1 MYMMKKWIVVIILA
15 CAMFV
20 MILDSTVMNVSIAK
34 VVEDLHTTVS
44 GLQMAITFYA
54 LTMAALMLIGG
65 KLGTKWGR
73 LKAFRVGI
81 IIFGVGALITSL
93 SPNILV
99 LTIGWSFIEGLGGV
113 LVIPAISALVATNYT
128 GRARV
133 TGYAIIGGIS
143 GAAAAAGPLIGG
155 FVTTYFSWRYIFFSE
170 VFLMA
175 IVFAFSYKI
184 ADIAPTVAEKAE
196 KIDVKSALLSSIGMF
211 ILVFGILQSKVWG
224 WVIPHEEPILFGHPI
239 APLGISLVPYF
250 IIAGIIILRFF
261 WVRQQKLEKLN
272 LNPLMKPSFF
282 KSAQLRSGLSVWTAQ
297 YLILAALFF
306 ALPVY
311 LQMTLDYDAFDTGI
325 KILPLSIAVIVSAI
339 AGSRLVKC
347 FSPRS
352 IVRAGQLI
360 IVAGML
366 LLMGTVSLTLDN
378 VLFGLGMA
386 FVGIG
391 LGLLA
396 SQLANIN
403 MSTVKQNETSE
414 IGGLQ
419 GVAQNLGSTLGTAI
433 VGSILIASLTGTFV
447 SNINSSNL
455 PDNVKNEVQQTQKIG
470 IPIVSASQVNEY
482 VQKSGVSSNEA
493 QQITQIYSD
502 SQITAL
508 RESLFVISI
517 FGIASL
523 FFTGSIPNKKIIN

>member
-1 MYMMKKWIVVIILA
+1 MMKKWSVVIILA
-15 CAMFV
+15 CAEFV

-34 VVEDLHTTVS
+34 VVQDLHTTVS

-54 LTMAALMLIGG
+54 LTMAGLMLIGG

-73 LKAFRVGI
+73 LKAFRIGI
-81 IIFGVGALITSL
+81 VIFAIGALVTSL
-93 SPNILV
+93 SPNLTT
-99 LTIGWSFIEGLGGV
+99 LTIGWSLIEGLGAV

-133 TGYAIIGGIS
+133 TGYAIIGGIA

-155 FVTTYFSWRYIFFSE
+155 FVTTYFSWRYVFFSE

-175 IVFAFSYKI
+175 IVFAVSHKI
-184 ADIAPTVAEKAE
+184 ADVAPTLAEKTQ
-196 KIDVKSALLSSIGMF
+196 KIDIQSALMSSIGMF

-224 WVIPHEEPILFGHPI
+224 WVLPREEPVIFGHAI

-250 IIAGIIILRFF
+250 IVVGIIILIYFYK
-261 WVRQQKLEKLN
+261 RQQKLEKLN
-272 LNPLMKPSFF
+272 LNPLLKPSFF

-325 KILPLSIAVIVSAI
+325 KILPLSVAVIVAAM
-339 AGSRLVKC
+339 AGSRLVKY
-347 FSPRS
+347 FSPRR
-352 IVRAGQLI
+352 IVRVGQLM

-366 LLMGTVSLTLDN
+366 TLMGTVSLTLDN
-378 VLFGLGMA
+378 VLFGLGML

-396 SQLANIN
+396 SQLANVN
-403 MSTVKQNETSE
+403 MSTVQQNETSE

-419 GVAQNLGSTLGTAI
+419 GVAQNLGSSLGTAI
-433 VGSILIASLTGTFV
+433 VGSILIASLTSTFV
-447 SNINSSNL
+447 TNINKSSL
-455 PDNVKNEVQQTQKIG
+455 PDAVKTQVQQSQKVG
-470 IPIVSASQVNEY
+470 VPIVSAPQVNAY
-482 VQKSGVSSNEA
+482 VQASGLSASDA
-493 QQITQIYSD
+493 QEVTTIYSN

-508 RESLFVISI
+508 REALFVISI
-517 FGIASL
+517 FGVISL
-523 FFTGSIPNKKIIN
+523 LFSGSLPNKKITN